1 MVMVWNEER
10 IIINCKRALIP
21 DHDEDVIPCVLFQVI
36 IHHGILSD
44 QRPIS

>member
-1 MVMVWNEER
+1 MVWNEGSFT
-10 IIINCKRALIP
+10 IYDYSFLIP
-21 DHDEDVIPCVLFQVI
+21 DHEEDVIPCVLFQVI